1 MVSDKVKYEL
11 EFVMRSS
18 ANLLYKYLATP
29 SGLSEWFADNVNSRG
44 ELFTFIWDDSEE
56 QAKLLSKKRDQ
67 FIKFKWLDDEDDDD
81 SSYFEFRI
89 EIDDITKDVSLMI
102 TDFADEDELEASKLL
117 WESQVDQ
124 LHGLIGG

>member
-11 EFVMRSS
+11 EFVMKAS
-18 ANLLYKYLATP
+18 ASFLFKYLATP

-44 ELFTFIWDDSEE
+44 EIFTFIWDDSEE

-67 FIKFKWLDDEDDDD
+67 FVRYKWLEDEDKE
-81 SSYFEFRI
+81 SYFEFRI

-102 TDFADEDELEASKLL
+102 TDFAEEDELEESKML

>member
-18 ANLLYKYLATP
+18 ASLLFKYLATP

-44 ELFTFIWDDSEE
+44 EFFTFIWDDSEE

-67 FIKFKWLDDEDDDD
+67 FIKFKWLEDDDD

>member
-1 MVSDKVKYEL
+1 MSDKVKYEL
-11 EFVMRSS
+11 EFVIKSS
-18 ANLLYKYLATP
+18 ASFLYKYLATP
-29 SGLSEWFADNVNSRG
+29 SGLSEWFSDNVNSRG

-67 FIKFKWLDDEDDDD
+67 FIKFKWLEDEDEET
-81 SSYFEFRI
+81 YFEFRI
-89 EIDDITKDVSLMI
+89 EIDAMTKDVSLMI
-102 TDFADEDELEASKLL
+102 TDFCDEDELEESRLL